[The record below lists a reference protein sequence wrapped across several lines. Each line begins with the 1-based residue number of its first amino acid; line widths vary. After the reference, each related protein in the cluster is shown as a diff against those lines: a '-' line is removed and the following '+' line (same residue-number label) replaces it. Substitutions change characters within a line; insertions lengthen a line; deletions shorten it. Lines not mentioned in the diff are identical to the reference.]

1 MINIDD
7 ALDVKNRMINFS
19 NAVLSDFN
27 GAVLGLSGGLDS
39 AIVLRI
45 LSECEKKPHCLI
57 MPTNSSNKQNL
68 EDAIFLAK
76 KYSLIYK
83 IINIQS
89 ILDEFIK
96 ASENTTKILTGNFA
110 ARIRMSLLYDY
121 SAKYNLLVAGTSNKS
136 ELMLGYG
143 TIWGDLACGFNILAD
158 FYKSELFE
166 FAKFLQLPQNI
177 IDKKP
182 SADLFEGQ
190 SDEDDLGF
198 NYYEIDK
205 FLKDYER
212 NKDID
217 KRYEGLVNRIKRNE
231 FKRKNI
237 KIFKR

>member
-1 MINIDD
+1 MVDLDN
-7 ALDVKNRMINFS
+7 ALVLKNRMVYFS
-19 NAVLSDFN
+19 NQVLTNFN

-68 EDAIFLAK
+68 DDAILLAK
-76 KYSLIYK
+76 KYSLMYK
-83 IINIQS
+83 VINIQS

-96 ASENTTKILTGNFA
+96 TSESTNKILTGNFA
-110 ARIRMSLLYDY
+110 ARIRMTLLYDY
-121 SAKYNLLVAGTSNKS
+121 SAKYNLLVAGTTNKS

-182 SADLFEGQ
+182 SADFYEGQ
-190 SDEDDLGF
+190 SDEEDLGF
-198 NYYEIDK
+198 SYYEIDK
-205 FLKDYER
+205 FLKDYEN
-212 NKDID
+212 NKVVD
-217 KRYEGLVNRIKRNE
+217 KRYESLLNRIGRNE